1 MSVLGKDLFD
11 FQRSHTNTKVEFGA
25 SGYWVE
31 MVPEMQPY
39 GTVLTEIL
47 NLDVT
52 PFQKLLDRLNT
63 AVHEKNYDDAP
74 RAYMDMQKGFG
85 SLPLYRLYLMDFR
98 YFGDMKIE
106 EFVGEEA
113 REAFAEYVINEEREI
128 PSFMQQQ
135 IKDIQLI
142 QERYAWFL
150 DRVFANAVFEKKKGQ
165 RKESLAQLIYSSGYE
180 AFVSGVSLGKDPEV
194 DAPLVRAQYRIRGER
209 ENAEVVEK
217 MYFDRLLDF
226 VYVELMKGL
235 QKGFVPKRCANCGRW
250 FLQMPGMTY
259 AYCGEPAPGQD
270 GKTCRE
276 IGATSSFRSKVQ
288 NNDVWKA
295 HQRAYKKYFARTRKG
310 TMSKGVFE
318 VWSRK
323 METLRDDAL
332 KEYDRAKSEEE
343 RQRIVDEV
351 TQKLNTLERIE
362 AEDGGSYHP
371 DQAGTYIATYWVVPK
386 DARDSYSVSRKI
398 ILTDTEGQAHTE
410 ENGGQKQKEDTNS
423 EEDSETP
430 VQGILDVEVTVS
442 GEDADAQAARELE
455 EKIEDGEVM
464 MLSGAENTFRA
475 RETVHLEKGE
485 TIYYPSYIGNYLT
498 CWFTVNGKI
507 AYCLESHRSS
517 PPRGDY
523 VAQVLD
529 SNKNLQKVLYY
540 GYGGAG
546 DITGSYLSGKSA
558 EEKYVYTHIAASY
571 AYAGEAGFTGCKYED
586 LVNAGV
592 IAYIDHLF
600 AMEEPPKGE
609 ISLSKT
615 SVKAVR
621 NGNVQKTPDIF

>member
-106 EFVGEEA
+106 EFVGEEV
-113 REAFAEYVINEEREI
+113 REAFAKYVINEEREI

-226 VYVELMKGL
+226 VYVEFMKGL

-250 FLQMPGMTY
+250 FLQTPGATF
-259 AYCGEPAPGQD
+259 AYCAGSAPGQD

-276 IGATSSFRSKVQ
+276 IGASSSFRSKVE
-288 NNDVWKA
+288 NNDVWKV
-295 HQRAYKKYFARTRKG
+295 HQRAYKKYFARIRSGLMTKG
-310 TMSKGVFE
+310 EFE
-318 VWSRK
+318 VWSRQAAD
-323 METLRDDAL
+323 LQDAAL
-332 KEYDRAKSEEE
+332 ERYARAENEEE
-343 RQRIVDEV
+343 RQRIAQEIAEA
-351 TQKLNTLERIE
+351 LN
-362 AEDGGSYHP
+362 AE
-371 DQAGTYIATYWVVPK
+371 
-386 DARDSYSVSRKI
+386 
-398 ILTDTEGQAHTE
+398 
-410 ENGGQKQKEDTNS
+410 
-423 EEDSETP
+423 
-430 VQGILDVEVTVS
+430 
-442 GEDADAQAARELE
+442 
-455 EKIEDGEVM
+455 
-464 MLSGAENTFRA
+464 
-475 RETVHLEKGE
+475 
-485 TIYYPSYIGNYLT
+485 
-498 CWFTVNGKI
+498 
-507 AYCLESHRSS
+507 
-517 PPRGDY
+517 
-523 VAQVLD
+523 
-529 SNKNLQKVLYY
+529 
-540 GYGGAG
+540 
-546 DITGSYLSGKSA
+546 
-558 EEKYVYTHIAASY
+558 
-571 AYAGEAGFTGCKYED
+571 
-586 LVNAGV
+586 
-592 IAYIDHLF
+592 
-600 AMEEPPKGE
+600 
-609 ISLSKT
+609 
-615 SVKAVR
+615 
-621 NGNVQKTPDIF
+621 

>member
-52 PFQKLLDRLNT
+52 PFQKVLDRLNT

-106 EFVGEEA
+106 EFVGEEV
-113 REAFAEYVINEEREI
+113 REAFAKYVINEEREI

-226 VYVELMKGL
+226 VYVEFMKGL

-250 FLQMPGMTY
+250 FLQTPGATY
-259 AYCGEPAPGQD
+259 AYCTGPAPGQN

-276 IGATSSFRSKVQ
+276 IGASSSFRSKVE
-288 NNDVWKA
+288 NNDIWKV
-295 HQRAYKKYFARTRKG
+295 HQRAYKKYFARIRSGLMTKG
-310 TMSKGVFE
+310 EFE
-318 VWSRK
+318 VWSRQAAD
-323 METLRDDAL
+323 LRDAAL
-332 KEYDRAKSEEE
+332 ERYARAKSEDE
-343 RQRIVDEV
+343 RQRIAQEV
-351 TQKLNTLERIE
+351 AEALN
-362 AEDGGSYHP
+362 
-371 DQAGTYIATYWVVPK
+371 
-386 DARDSYSVSRKI
+386 
-398 ILTDTEGQAHTE
+398 E
-410 ENGGQKQKEDTNS
+410 E
-423 EEDSETP
+423 
-430 VQGILDVEVTVS
+430 
-442 GEDADAQAARELE
+442 
-455 EKIEDGEVM
+455 
-464 MLSGAENTFRA
+464 
-475 RETVHLEKGE
+475 
-485 TIYYPSYIGNYLT
+485 
-498 CWFTVNGKI
+498 
-507 AYCLESHRSS
+507 
-517 PPRGDY
+517 
-523 VAQVLD
+523 
-529 SNKNLQKVLYY
+529 
-540 GYGGAG
+540 
-546 DITGSYLSGKSA
+546 
-558 EEKYVYTHIAASY
+558 
-571 AYAGEAGFTGCKYED
+571 
-586 LVNAGV
+586 
-592 IAYIDHLF
+592 
-600 AMEEPPKGE
+600 
-609 ISLSKT
+609 
-615 SVKAVR
+615 
-621 NGNVQKTPDIF
+621 

>member
-1 MSVLGKDLFD
+1 
-11 FQRSHTNTKVEFGA
+11 
-25 SGYWVE
+25 
-31 MVPEMQPY
+31 
-39 GTVLTEIL
+39 
-47 NLDVT
+47 
-52 PFQKLLDRLNT
+52 
-63 AVHEKNYDDAP
+63 
-74 RAYMDMQKGFG
+74 
-85 SLPLYRLYLMDFR
+85 
-98 YFGDMKIE
+98 
-106 EFVGEEA
+106 
-113 REAFAEYVINEEREI
+113 
-128 PSFMQQQ
+128 MQQQ

-276 IGATSSFRSKVQ
+276 IGATSSFRSKVR

-332 KEYDRAKSEEE
+332 TEYDRAKSEEE

-351 TQKLNTLERIE
+351 TQKLNKL
-362 AEDGGSYHP
+362 
-371 DQAGTYIATYWVVPK
+371 
-386 DARDSYSVSRKI
+386 
-398 ILTDTEGQAHTE
+398 
-410 ENGGQKQKEDTNS
+410 
-423 EEDSETP
+423 
-430 VQGILDVEVTVS
+430 
-442 GEDADAQAARELE
+442 
-455 EKIEDGEVM
+455 
-464 MLSGAENTFRA
+464 
-475 RETVHLEKGE
+475 
-485 TIYYPSYIGNYLT
+485 
-498 CWFTVNGKI
+498 
-507 AYCLESHRSS
+507 
-517 PPRGDY
+517 
-523 VAQVLD
+523 
-529 SNKNLQKVLYY
+529 
-540 GYGGAG
+540 
-546 DITGSYLSGKSA
+546 
-558 EEKYVYTHIAASY
+558 
-571 AYAGEAGFTGCKYED
+571 
-586 LVNAGV
+586 
-592 IAYIDHLF
+592 
-600 AMEEPPKGE
+600 
-609 ISLSKT
+609 
-615 SVKAVR
+615 
-621 NGNVQKTPDIF
+621 